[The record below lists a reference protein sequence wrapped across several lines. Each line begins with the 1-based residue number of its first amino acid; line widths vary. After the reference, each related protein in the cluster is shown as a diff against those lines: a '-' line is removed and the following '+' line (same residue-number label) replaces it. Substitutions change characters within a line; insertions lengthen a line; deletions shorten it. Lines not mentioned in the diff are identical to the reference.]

1 MAKILLSEFA
11 TYLTYVRKLGFE
23 DTPDYDFL
31 RGLMNKVLQRNN
43 AADDDVYDW
52 MLLDGRD
59 VILFYLS
66 AHNKHHLLIE
76 LL

>member
-1 MAKILLSEFA
+1 M
-11 TYLTYVRKLGFE
+11 TYVRKLGFE

-59 VILFYLS
+59 V
-66 AHNKHHLLIE
+66 
-76 LL
+76 